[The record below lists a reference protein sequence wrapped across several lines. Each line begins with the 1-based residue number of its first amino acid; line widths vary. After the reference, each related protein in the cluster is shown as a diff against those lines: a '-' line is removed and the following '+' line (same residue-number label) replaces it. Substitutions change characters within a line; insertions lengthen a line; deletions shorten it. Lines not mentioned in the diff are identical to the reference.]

1 MCQILLFWLVGAES
15 GAKRNLPHLHG
26 IELEALVGETY
37 LLTTGPKGQR
47 KSHPRFIG

>member
-1 MCQILLFWLVGAES
+1 MLNIIILVSRSRKS
-15 GAKRNLPHLHG
+15 GAKRNLRNLHG

-37 LLTTGPKGQR
+37 LLTAGLKGQR